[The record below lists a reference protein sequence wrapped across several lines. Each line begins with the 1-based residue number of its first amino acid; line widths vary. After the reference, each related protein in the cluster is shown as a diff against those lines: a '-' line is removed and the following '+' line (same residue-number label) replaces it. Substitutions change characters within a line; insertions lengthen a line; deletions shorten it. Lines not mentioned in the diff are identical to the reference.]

1 MKNIHFKNWKL
12 LTAMSLFLV
21 LSACKKSKIAE
32 PIAPPVPTIGSN
44 SKQTPT
50 TNRMELSNDSLFLY
64 AKEIYFWNEFLPTY
78 DVYEPRKYN
87 TSGTTLLNLESN
99 LLGLVKAAAK
109 PDYVSTSSYP
119 KYSFIQDISTINPK
133 PIASIPNEQAS
144 VDLEGNGNDVG
155 IYAISAVGINA
166 TTYKLY
172 IQAVFENSPAFKAGL
187 TRAASITEI
196 NGTPIGTVTNGD
208 IASSERALINSTIY
222 ANPATITLKGFK
234 TDGTAFNVTLTK
246 ASYKSSPIYKS
257 NILTAGTH
265 KIGYIAYARFS
276 NASNSIAALTSV
288 FNDFAAKGVTDLVVD
303 LRYNGGGYV
312 STAQTLTNLI
322 VPSSATGTMYVEYYN
337 SNLRNRRS
345 TDPSIL
351 KNQPLLDD
359 NDKLRYGSDG
369 KVITYADLDYS
380 VAGNTN
386 SFSKQGDLK
395 TVTNIVFIVS
405 GRTASASELVINNL
419 KPKMTVSLVGKTT
432 YGKPIGFFP
441 FRLENKYDVYLSLF
455 ESKNS
460 AGQGEYYTGMVPD
473 IDGGTDLG
481 DYDWGNPLDGYLA
494 KAVNVIAPGIKGVI
508 SANRLSGV
516 TGTKSNVSVSV
527 LGNFENDKEFI
538 GMIEDRPKIKK

>member
-1 MKNIHFKNWKL
+1 MKNIHFKNWVL
-12 LTAMSLFLV
+12 LTAMSLFV
-21 LSACKKSKIAE
+21 MLSACKKNKT
-32 PIAPPVPTIGSN
+32 PGPTAPPMPTIGSN
-44 SKQTPT
+44 LKQTPT

-64 AKEIYFWNEFLPTY
+64 AKEIYFWNESLPTY
-78 DVYEPRKYN
+78 DAFEPRKYN
-87 TSGTTLLNLESN
+87 TSGSTLLNLESN
-99 LLGLVKAAAK
+99 LFSLVKAAAK

-133 PIASIPNEQAS
+133 PIASVPQTQAS

-187 TRAASITEI
+187 TRGAYITEI
-196 NGTPIGTVTNGD
+196 NGTQVGTVNNGD
-208 IASSERALINSTIY
+208 ISSSERTLINSTIY
-222 ANPATITLKGFK
+222 ANPTTITLKGFK
-234 TDGTAFNVTLTK
+234 TDGTAFDVTLTK

-312 STAQTLTNLI
+312 STAETLTNLI
-322 VPSSATGTMYVEYYN
+322 APSSATGTMYVEYYN
-337 SNLRNRRS
+337 NNLRNRRT

-369 KVITYADLDYS
+369 KIVTYADLDYS

-473 IDGGTDLG
+473 VDGGTDLG

-494 KAVNVIAPGIKGVI
+494 KAVNIIAPGIKGVI
-508 SANRLSGV
+508 SANRLSGA
-516 TGTKSNVSVSV
+516 TGTKNNLTLSV
-527 LGNFENDKEFI
+527 LGNFENDKEFV
-538 GMIEDRPKIKK
+538 GMIEDKPKIKK